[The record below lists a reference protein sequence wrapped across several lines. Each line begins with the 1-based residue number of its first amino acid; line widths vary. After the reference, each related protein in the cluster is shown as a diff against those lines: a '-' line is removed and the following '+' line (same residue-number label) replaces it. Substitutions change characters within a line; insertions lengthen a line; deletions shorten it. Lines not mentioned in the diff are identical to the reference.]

1 MLVVIGFFSL
11 IFFLIAEMG
20 LFEKKRAHMTA
31 SSYQSSLAAESGLSA
46 AMAQLSL
53 ATRNQPTFLVGTTNA
68 PGSLARIFH
77 TDCNEED
84 AKADGVRRVMKSDDG
99 CVSTYCP
106 RKTSISTQH
115 PSAFPVSAVDQ
126 YEISGLAPVLMIGAT
141 HLTNKEQL
149 MPLIS
154 GDLGTLSRYP
164 KLDEGAFDTYL
175 EACQS
180 KDPNKS
186 VDINRTP
193 HPIAP
198 SGSYRAPWVIL
209 KNQEGH
215 PTARYAYVILDEQA
229 RLNPILHQGKP
240 RNNPTN
246 WDEGASAI
254 SCSLLLGEDEE
265 KKAHTL
271 SPLFFPLE
279 GWKAIFENPLAYDQK
294 KEFLSS
300 TSITIPPLIPAGLP
314 EEGRT
319 KYDLN
324 DLATNPIY
332 GATPCERALY
342 IASIIDHN
350 LPHFK
355 ERDPSLKNLSLTEQR
370 RYLNRLAACIVNYIG
385 EEEEPIIINQGEP
398 AGAALTPLATQI
410 AERCRLLDRSSNSV
424 TIESQ
429 YFLQLW
435 NPYTTSIRAGGRAAL
450 EVKNRQRLHCGTA
463 SLQAFDD
470 YVQTRDAV
478 SSLRPNESIVV
489 PFPSVIQRWHSET
502 ALPSHQYPYWL
513 KGPEGNRDKGHHQA
527 FSFSWNG
534 HLVMMSR
541 RSPIG
546 PGLAEGGLEHDAQS
560 LTDMLD
566 FWQCNFIPTEVDQS
580 GHFRFVGD
588 PRENYLSNYLW
599 KSYSSDNSYL
609 RETRWK
615 GVMSDASPE
624 RLFDPVTSWNN
635 RDYIPLNPV
644 PGNHPTSR
652 SMPPDQV
659 SSLYQESRDAIMA
672 PLVMR
677 HGPMHSIVEL
687 GHINDPAQADDLGH
701 APMAGSMDHKSSIY
715 ASGGGRT
722 LRVGQPEFSYWDVP
736 GMRAIELLDLFTVA
750 TQDETG
756 PQGENKSLHQ
766 TIQANTTLSH
776 QAQIFHTHR
785 DEETAKADGVP
796 PAAQETAGETA
807 RGRLPLGSH
816 ESARRASPTE
826 STQTSILPPG
836 CMSTYCLRKASNST
850 QDPSGFP
857 VSAVDRCEIS
867 RLGLININTAPDQ
880 VLSALFYGI
889 TPTADQRFTNSM
901 ISAKSS
907 TELAR
912 LLKEHR
918 PYEKLSDLRIIT
930 SLLAN
935 ATTYTPSLST
945 NILSD
950 GKSVAAVFDRAREE
964 GFGKMISLCTMQS
977 RAFRV
982 YVIGESL
989 NTKGTQEHNSLLEA
1003 SILLLPKDK
1012 KDDENHV
1019 TLIPVIERKEWLSNP
1034 NISY

>member
-1 MLVVIGFFSL
+1 MRSPTRGSALLLVLVLIGFFSL

-20 LFEKKRAHMTA
+20 LFEKKRAHMAA
-31 SSYQSSLAAESGLSA
+31 STYQSSLAAESGLSA

-53 ATRNQPTFLVGTTNA
+53 ATRNQPTFLVGTTNG
-68 PGSLARIFH
+68 PGALARIFH
-77 TDCNEED
+77 TDRDEED
-84 AKADGVRRVMKSDDG
+84 AKADEVRRVMKSDDG
-99 CVSTYCP
+99 CMSTYCP
-106 RKTSISTQH
+106 RKTSSSTQH
-115 PSAFPVSAVDQ
+115 PSDFPTSAVDEC
-126 YEISGLAPVLMIGAT
+126 EISGLAPVLMIGAT

-154 GDLGTLSRYP
+154 GDLGTLSSYP
-164 KLDEGAFDTYL
+164 HLDEGAFDTYL
-175 EACQS
+175 GACQS
-180 KDPNKS
+180 KDPNES

-198 SGSYRAPWVIL
+198 SGSYRAPWVII

-215 PTARYAYVILDEQA
+215 PLARYAYVILDEQA
-229 RLNPILHQGKP
+229 RLNPFLHQGTP
-240 RNNPTN
+240 RNDPTN
-246 WDEGASAI
+246 WDQGASAI
-254 SCSLLLGEDEE
+254 SCSLVLGEDEE
-265 KKAHTL
+265 KKVLAL
-271 SPLFFPLE
+271 SPSFFPLE
-279 GWKAIFENPLAYDQK
+279 GWRAIFENPLAYDQK

-300 TSITIPPLIPAGLP
+300 ISIALPPLIPAGLP

-342 IASIIDHN
+342 IASIIDRN

-385 EEEEPIIINQGEP
+385 SEEAPIIMNQGEP

-410 AERCRLLDRSSNSV
+410 AERCRLLERSSNNV

-435 NPYTTSIRAGGRAAL
+435 NPYTTSIQAGGRATL
-450 EVKNRQRLHCGTA
+450 EVKNRQRLHFGTA

-470 YVQTRDAV
+470 YVQTGDVV

-502 ALPSHQYPYWL
+502 PLSSHQAPYWL
-513 KGPEGNRDKGHHQA
+513 KGPEGNREEGHHQA
-527 FSFSWNG
+527 FRFSWNG

-541 RSPIG
+541 RTPIG

-615 GVMSDASPE
+615 GVMSDASSE
-624 RLFDPVTSWNN
+624 RRFDPAISWNN
-635 RDYIPLNPV
+635 RDYVPLNPV

-659 SSLYQESRDAIMA
+659 SSLYQESRDAITA

-677 HGPMHSIVEL
+677 HGPMHSIAEL

-750 TQDETG
+750 TQDDTWA
-756 PQGENKSLHQ
+756 QGEKKNLNQ
-766 TIQANTTLSH
+766 TIQANATLSR
-776 QAQIFHTHR
+776 QAQIFHTNR
-785 DEETAKADGVP
+785 DEETAKADGV
-796 PAAQETAGETA
+796 
-807 RGRLPLGSH
+807 R
-816 ESARRASPTE
+816 
-826 STQTSILPPG
+826 QTNILTPG
-836 CMSTYCLRKASNST
+836 CMCTYRPSHNGSLT
-850 QDPSGFP
+850 QHPFGFP
-857 VSAVDRCEIS
+857 VSAVDEYEIS
-867 RLGLININTAPDQ
+867 GLGLININTAPDQ

-889 TPTADQRFTNSM
+889 TPTSDQRFTHSK
-901 ISAKSS
+901 ISAKSAV
-907 TELAR
+907 EIAR
-912 LLKEHR
+912 VLKEHR
-918 PYEKLSDLRIIT
+918 PYEKLSDLRVLT
-930 SLLAN
+930 PLLAN

-945 NILSD
+945 NTLSD
-950 GKSVAAVFDRAREE
+950 GKSLAAVFDRAREE

-989 NTKGTQEHNSLLEA
+989 SAKGIREQDSLLEA
-1003 SILLLPKDK
+1003 SILLLPKHEKDK
-1012 KDDENHV
+1012 KDDDSDAI
-1019 TLIPVIERKEWLSNP
+1019 LIPVVQQKEWLPSAR
-1034 NISY
+1034 